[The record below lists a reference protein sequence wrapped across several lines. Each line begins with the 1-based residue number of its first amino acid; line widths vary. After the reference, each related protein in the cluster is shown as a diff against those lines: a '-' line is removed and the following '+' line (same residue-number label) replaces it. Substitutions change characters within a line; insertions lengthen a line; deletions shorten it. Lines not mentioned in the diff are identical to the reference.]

1 MKKLTSVLLLTL
13 FSAVV
18 SASAGH
24 EEKKNPDAIAS
35 TLDNTTRTIEV
46 TMDDTMRFTPD
57 VLNVKKGE
65 TVRLMINNIGQLK
78 HELVIGEI
86 AEFKQHAKMMQNM
99 PNMAHDEP
107 NAVSLETNEM
117 GEIMWTFNRSGKI
130 SFACLIPG
138 HYEAG
143 MSGTFNVK

>member
-46 TMDDTMRFTPD
+46 TMDDTMRFTPS

-65 TVRLMINNIGQLK
+65 TVRLVVKNIGQLK
-78 HELVIGEI
+78 HEMVIGDI
-86 AEFKQHAKMMQNM
+86 AELKQHAKMMKNM
-99 PNMAHDEP
+99 PNMMHDEV
-107 NAVSLETNEM
+107 NAISLKANQS
-117 GEIMWTFNRSGKI
+117 GEIMWVFERTGKI
-130 SFACLIPG
+130 DFACLIPG
-138 HYEAG
+138 HFEAG
-143 MSGTFNVK
+143 MNGKFNVI